1 MATDEQLTTLINCF
15 PENSTD
21 DDVLNEQ
28 LDSYQHRLS
37 QALEQLS
44 IHQEELRCQNE
55 ELLAIQEEL
64 NRSHRMYQDLFERAP
79 LAYLLMDD
87 RGLIMR
93 INLPGE
99 ALLLDGRGS
108 LINRPFERFLHPDD
122 QPGFLNFI
130 HLVSRSEGICTFECR
145 LQQHNSM
152 IKNIVIEATKI
163 TDEENGLATIRMS
176 LLDTT
181 ELWQA
186 RSEMEESR
194 RVAEQASRAKSEFLA
209 VMSHEVRT
217 PLNAIIGV
225 NNLLADTPLSD
236 AQLEILNNSQNAARS
251 LLHLLQDILDFSQLE
266 SHSMQIDQHPFD
278 LHALLRRNAGLYRYM
293 ADKKGLLLTL
303 TIDETLPHS
312 FLGAEA
318 RISQIISNLLNNAI
332 KYTLQ
337 GAVSLSA
344 IRLPDSHM
352 QPDLVGICLLVRD
365 TGIGIPPDKQEAIF
379 DMFTQLDSS
388 SSRSYEGVGLG
399 LTICKQLVE
408 MMGGNISVVSLPGIG
423 STFSV
428 RLYLPQSVLTIPEE
442 NDPVDT
448 ITYPLPVRQYS
459 LSVLLADDNE
469 INRRIQSALLERL
482 GFQVTIV
489 SDGSELVRTAS
500 RSLYDLILT
509 DISMPVMDG
518 VTATR
523 AIRAL
528 PDKELSR
535 VPIIALTAHA
545 IKGDRERFMAADLN
559 GYLTK
564 PLNLQDLVGLVDDL
578 FPTAV
583 SLSTIQKIPVEQPDK
598 NPLPDIPEGIIN
610 IGYIRDNY
618 LRLGCQDLL
627 QEVTKAF
634 CEIGPKHLDKLRQL
648 VADKNYEE
656 IAKEAHTL
664 KGLSGTVG
672 AQQIHTLATEM
683 TDAARKGISQNYL
696 YMIKALEQGF
706 ETYTQAITLYLNRL

>member
-1 MATDEQLTTLINCF
+1 MSRSEQTTEHAGKLFESDENDGLLDEQM
-15 PENSTD
+15 
-21 DDVLNEQ
+21 
-28 LDSYQHRLS
+28 DSYQNRLT

-55 ELLAIQEEL
+55 ELLATQEEL

-79 LAYLLMDD
+79 LAYLLLDD

-99 ALLLDGRGS
+99 ALLLDDRGS

-122 QPGFLNFI
+122 QPGFIDFI

-145 LQQHNSM
+145 LLQHGSQTRNL
-152 IKNIVIEATKI
+152 VVEAARF
-163 TDEENGLATIRMS
+163 TDEENGLASIRMS

-186 RSEMEESR
+186 RDTIEESR

-225 NNLLADTPLSD
+225 NTLLADSPLSD
-236 AQLEILNNSQNAARS
+236 AQLEMLNNSQNAACS
-251 LLHLLQDILDFSQLE
+251 LLHLLEDILDFSRLE
-266 SHSMQIDQHPFD
+266 SRTIQIENQPFD
-278 LHALLRRNAGLYRYM
+278 LHTLLQRNTSLYRYM

-303 TIDETLPHS
+303 TIDETLPTV
-312 FLGAEA
+312 FLGAA
-318 RISQIISNLLNNAI
+318 GRLNQVISNLLNNAI
-332 KYTLQ
+332 KYTTQ
-337 GAVSLSA
+337 GTVSLSA
-344 IRLPDSHM
+344 IRLPDI
-352 QPDLVGICLLVRD
+352 PERADLVGICLLVRD
-365 TGIGIPPDKQEAIF
+365 TGIGIPPDKQELIF
-379 DMFTQLDSS
+379 EMFTQLDSS

-399 LTICKQLVE
+399 LTICKQLIE
-408 MMGGNISVVSLPGIG
+408 MMGGSISVVSLPGIG

-428 RLYLPQSVLTIPEE
+428 RLFLPQATRLVAEQSCPFDRI
-442 NDPVDT
+442 
-448 ITYPLPVRQYS
+448 IGPLPVRHYS

-482 GFQVTIV
+482 GFQVTTAA
-489 SDGSELVRTAS
+489 DGSELVRGAS
-500 RSLYDLILT
+500 RSRYDLILT

-528 PDKELSR
+528 PETELSR

-545 IKGDRERFMAADLN
+545 VKGDRERFISAGLD

-564 PLNLQDLVGLVDDL
+564 PLNLQDLVGLVDQL
-578 FPTAV
+578 FPAA
-583 SLSTIQKIPVEQPDK
+583 SSWQPILTTPAQSPQPL
-598 NPLPDIPEGIIN
+598 PLPDIPEGVLN
-610 IGYIRDNY
+610 IAYIRNNY
-618 LRLGCQDLL
+618 LSLGCQDLL
-627 QEVTKAF
+627 REVTQAF
-634 CEIGPKHLDKLRQL
+634 CAAGPTHIETLRRLDAENNLT
-648 VADKNYEE
+648 EM
-656 IAKEAHTL
+656 AKEAHTL

-672 AQQIHTLATEM
+672 AQQIQRIATEI
-683 TDAARKGISQNYL
+683 TEAARQGISRNNHQL
-696 YMIKALEQGF
+696 ILALEREF
-706 ETYTQAITLYLNRL
+706 AAYHQAIITYLDRL

>member
-1 MATDEQLTTLINCF
+1 MTRSEQTAEYLGRLPESDENDGLL
-15 PENSTD
+15 D
-21 DDVLNEQ
+21 DQ
-28 LDSYQHRLS
+28 MDSYQNRLTH
-37 QALEQLS
+37 ALEQLS

-55 ELLAIQEEL
+55 ELLATQEEL

-93 INLPGE
+93 VNLPGE
-99 ALLLDGRGS
+99 ALLLDDRGS

-122 QPGFLNFI
+122 QPGFIDFI

-145 LQQHNSM
+145 LLQRGSQTRNL
-152 IKNIVIEATKI
+152 VVEAARF
-163 TDEENGLATIRMS
+163 TDEENGLASIRMS

-186 RSEMEESR
+186 RDTMEESR
-194 RVAEQASRAKSEFLA
+194 RIAEQASRAKSEFLA

-225 NNLLADTPLSD
+225 NNLLADSPLSD
-236 AQLEILNNSQNAARS
+236 AQLEMLNNSQNAARS
-251 LLHLLQDILDFSQLE
+251 LLHLLEDILDFSRLE
-266 SHSMQIDQHPFD
+266 SRAMQIEQQPFD
-278 LHALLRRNAGLYRYM
+278 LHALLRRNTGLYRYM

-303 TIDETLPHS
+303 TIDETLPNV
-312 FLGAEA
+312 FLGAA
-318 RISQIISNLLNNAI
+318 DRINQVISNLLNNAI

-344 IRLPDSHM
+344 IRLPDI
-352 QPDLVGICLLVRD
+352 PARADLVGICLMVRD
-365 TGIGIPPDKQEAIF
+365 TGIGIPPDRQELIF
-379 DMFTQLDSS
+379 EMFTQLDSS

-408 MMGGNISVVSLPGIG
+408 MMGGSISVVSLPGIG

-428 RLYLPQSVLTIPEE
+428 RLFLPQATLLAAEQSCPFDRI
-442 NDPVDT
+442 
-448 ITYPLPVRQYS
+448 ICPLPARRYS

-482 GFQVTIV
+482 GFQVTTA
-489 SDGSELVRTAS
+489 SDGSELVRGAARS
-500 RSLYDLILT
+500 RYDLILT

-528 PDKELSR
+528 PEKELSR

-545 IKGDRERFMAADLN
+545 VKGDRERFMSAGLD

-564 PLNLQDLVGLVDDL
+564 PLNLQDLVGLVDQL
-578 FPTAV
+578 FPDA
-583 SLSTIQKIPVEQPDK
+583 SLPQPILTPPVELTQAV
-598 NPLPDIPEGIIN
+598 PLKEIPEGVLN
-610 IGYIRDNY
+610 IAYIRDNY
-618 LRLGCQDLL
+618 LSLGCRELL
-627 QEVTKAF
+627 REVTQAF
-634 CEIGPKHLDKLRQL
+634 CAAGPKHLEALRRL
-648 VADKNYEE
+648 DDENNLTE

-672 AQQIHTLATEM
+672 AQQIHALAAALTE
-683 TDAARKGISQNYL
+683 AARKGIAQNNHQL
-696 YMIKALEQGF
+696 ILALEQEF
-706 ETYTQAITLYLNRL
+706 ETYHQAITTYLDRL

>member
-1 MATDEQLTTLINCF
+1 MNLDEKQREYADCTLKNMTEDG
-15 PENSTD
+15 P
-21 DDVLNEQ
+21 LNEQ
-28 LDSYQHRLS
+28 LDSHQNLLTH
-37 QALEQLS
+37 ALEQLS

-55 ELLAIQEEL
+55 ELLATQEEL

-79 LAYLLMDD
+79 LAYLLLDD

-93 INLPGE
+93 VNLPGE
-99 ALLLDGRGS
+99 SLLLDDQGN
-108 LINRPFERFLHPDD
+108 LLNRPFDRFLHPDD
-122 QPGFLNFI
+122 QPGFIDFV
-130 HLVSRSEGICTFECR
+130 HLVSSTEGICTFECR
-145 LQQHNSM
+145 LLQRGNVIQ
-152 IKNIVIEATKI
+152 NILVEAARI

-186 RSEMEESR
+186 RDRMEESH

-236 AQLEILNNSQNAARS
+236 AQLEMLGNSQNAARS
-251 LLHLLQDILDFSQLE
+251 LLHLLEDILDFSQLE
-266 SHSMQIDQHPFD
+266 SRTMQIEERPFD

-303 TIDETLPHS
+303 TLDETLPHT
-312 FLGAEA
+312 FLGAAA
-318 RISQIISNLLNNAI
+318 RINQVISNLLNNAI

-344 IRLPDSHM
+344 IKLPDNPSR
-352 QPDLVGICLLVRD
+352 PELVGICLMVRD
-365 TGIGIPPDKQEAIF
+365 TGIGIPPDKQESIF
-379 DMFTQLDSS
+379 EMFTQLDSS

-408 MMGGNISVVSLPGIG
+408 MMGGSISVVSLPGIG

-428 RLYLPQSVLTIPEE
+428 RLFLPQSSLTAAEE
-442 NDPVDT
+442 ISPADS
-448 ITYPLPVRQYS
+448 ITFPLPARRYS

-482 GFQVTIV
+482 GFQVEITC
-489 SDGSELVRTAS
+489 DGNELVHAAS
-500 RSLYDLILT
+500 RSRYDLILT

-528 PDKELSR
+528 PDKELSN

-545 IKGDRERFMAADLN
+545 VKGDRERFMAAGLD

-578 FPTAV
+578 FPEASSPAV
-583 SLSTIQKIPVEQPDK
+583 QPAAPASLHESDL
-598 NPLPDIPEGIIN
+598 LPDIPDGVLN
-610 IGYIRDNY
+610 IAYIRDNY
-618 LRLGCQDLL
+618 LCLGCQDLL
-627 QEVTKAF
+627 REVTQAF
-634 CEIGPKHLDKLRQL
+634 CAAGPEQLAALRRLDAENNLTEL
-648 VADKNYEE
+648 
-656 IAKEAHTL
+656 AKEAHTL

-672 AQQIHTLATEM
+672 AQQIHILATEL
-683 TDAARKGISQNYL
+683 TEEARKGINQNNQHL
-696 YMIKALEQGF
+696 IKALEQ
-706 ETYTQAITLYLNRL
+706 ELATYAQAITTYLNRL